1 MIGIVKKKQ
10 LELIQGVL
18 QLGCIDIMKKLL
30 SLLTLLSFLL
40 FSVACGTGAGGNNGT
55 PGFGGGGTAG
65 SSSNASLSGNYTYQI
80 SGYDLST
87 TAGQATPFRE
97 SGAFVADGNGHITG
111 GEDDF
116 AEGSSVVTHMIAAST
131 YSISNDGTG
140 QATINFTNN
149 GGFQIALSLV
159 SSPTVYLAVNVIA
172 PSGTS
177 LLANGSGVALKQT
190 TSAFAA
196 APSGAF
202 VFSNRELS
210 QAQGSSAAVGAFTA
224 AGGAIT
230 AGNED
235 VIRSGVQSS
244 LTVTGSFNTPDA
256 NGRGTG
262 TFTDSLATL
271 PFAYYVVDSSH
282 LRFFSTA
289 TGNIGIGQAQA
300 QSGTFSTA
308 SLSGSYAFGTSGDDV
323 FSLDG
328 VKRVGQFVAS
338 NGTISAGQFD
348 SVQDGS
354 VVSGTFTGG
363 TYNVAPTGRALV
375 NLTPSTGGSV
385 QEIAWMVSPSRAF
398 VLTNDTTKVE
408 VGTVDLQQST
418 SFSKSSTS
426 GTFGFAM
433 DGFTNPPF
441 TSAPQ
446 IYNRVGNMH
455 WDGAGNLGLTEFVNV
470 TGSGTTSGILNGSYT
485 AAANG
490 RVVGTVSGL
499 SNNLFFYLISG
510 SQAYILQADGG
521 VEISGSLGQLP

>member
-1 MIGIVKKKQ
+1 MGT
-10 LELIQGVL
+10 
-18 QLGCIDIMKKLL
+18 DIMKKLL
-30 SLLTLLSFLL
+30 SCVTFLGLLSCI
-40 FSVACGTGAGGNNGT
+40 ACGTGLTGSNGNPGS

-65 SSSNASLSGNYTYQI
+65 NSSAASLSGNYTYQLA
-80 SGYDLST
+80 GYDLST
-87 TAGQATPFRE
+87 TAGQAIPFRE
-97 SGAFVADGNGHITG
+97 SGTFVADGNGHITG

-116 AEGSSVVTHMIAAST
+116 AEGSSVTTHTIAAST

-140 QATINFTNN
+140 QATINFTNS
-149 GGFQIALSLV
+149 GGLQVALSLV

-172 PSGTS
+172 PNGTS
-177 LLANGSGVALKQT
+177 LFANGTGVALKQS
-190 TSAFAA
+190 TSAFAT

-202 VFSNRELS
+202 AFSLRQLS
-210 QAQGSSAAVGAFTA
+210 TAQGSSASIGAFTVT
-224 AGGAIT
+224 GGAVS
-230 AGNED
+230 GNED
-235 VIRSGVQSS
+235 VIRGAVQSS
-244 LTVTGSFNTPDA
+244 LTLTGSFNVPDA
-256 NGRGTG
+256 SGRGTG
-262 TFTDSLATL
+262 SFTDGLGVTL
-271 PFAYYVVDSSH
+271 PFAYYLVDSSH
-282 LRFFSTA
+282 LRLFSTA

-300 QSGTFSTA
+300 QSGTFSAATV
-308 SLSGSYAFGTSGDDV
+308 SGSYAFGTTGDDA

-328 VKRVGQFVAS
+328 VKTAGQFVAS

-348 SVQDGS
+348 SVRDSS

-363 TYNVAPTGRALV
+363 TYTVAANGRTVV
-375 NLTPSTGGSV
+375 NLTPSTGGSI
-385 QEIAWMVSPSRAF
+385 QEIAWMVSPARAF
-398 VLTNDTTKVE
+398 LLTNDTTKVE
-408 VGTVDLQQST
+408 VGTADLQSST

-441 TSAPQ
+441 TSTPQ

-485 AAANG
+485 VAANG

-499 SNNLFFYLISG
+499 SNNLFFYLISA

-521 VEISGSLGQLP
+521 VEIGGNLGSLP